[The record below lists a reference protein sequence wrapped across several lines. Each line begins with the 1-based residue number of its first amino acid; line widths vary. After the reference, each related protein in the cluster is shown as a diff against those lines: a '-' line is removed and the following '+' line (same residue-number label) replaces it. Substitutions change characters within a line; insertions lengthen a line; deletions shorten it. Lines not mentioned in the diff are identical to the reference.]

1 MSSIRLAIVEDD
13 PDIRGL
19 VYRFMR
25 RQPDIAC
32 VIVADSVEDFLR
44 QLPDALPPQV
54 ILLDIGLPGINGV
67 EALPVIT
74 ARLPGVEILMHTI
87 FEDPDHIYNAL
98 CRGATGYV
106 LKNTPLPQLKDAIAD
121 VMQGGAPMSRA
132 VARRVLH
139 HFKPT
144 PTSQPDILSER
155 EKAILD
161 ALVQGRSD
169 KQMAVLFD
177 LMPETVRSYV
187 KRIYK
192 KLHVTEGRTELIRR
206 AERGEL

>member
-1 MSSIRLAIVEDD
+1 MTAIRLAIVEDD
-13 PDIRGL
+13 PDIRAL
-19 VYRFMR
+19 VHHFMA
-25 RQPDIAC
+25 RQPDLHC
-32 VIVADSVEDFLR
+32 VLVAESVEDFLH

-54 ILLDIGLPGINGV
+54 ILLDIGLPGVNGV

-74 ARLPGVEILMHTI
+74 ARVPGVEILMHTV

-98 CRGATGYV
+98 CRGASGYV
-106 LKNTPLPQLKDAIAD
+106 LKNTPLPQIKDAILD

-132 VARRVLH
+132 VARRVLQ

-144 PTSQPDILSER
+144 PTSQPALLTDRER
-155 EKAILD
+155 TILD

-177 LMPETVRSYV
+177 LTPETVRTYV

-192 KLHVTEGRTELIRR
+192 KLQVTEGRTELIRR
-206 AERGEL
+206 AGRGEL

>member
-106 LKNTPLPQLKDAIAD
+106 LKNTPLPQIKDAVVD

-144 PTSQPDILSER
+144 PTSQPAILSER
-155 EKAILD
+155 EKAILE

-177 LMPETVRSYV
+177 LMPETVRTYV

>member
-1 MSSIRLAIVEDD
+1 MTTIRLGIVEDD
-13 PDIRGL
+13 PDIRML
-19 VYRFMR
+19 VQHFMA
-25 RQPDIAC
+25 RQPGINC
-32 VIVADSVEDFLR
+32 VLVADSIEDFLR

-54 ILLDIGLPGINGV
+54 ILLDIGLPGLNGV
-67 EALPVIT
+67 EALPLIT
-74 ARLPGVEILMHTI
+74 TRLPGVEILMHTV

-98 CRGATGYV
+98 CRGASGYV
-106 LKNTPLPQLKDAIAD
+106 LKNTPLPQIKDAIVD

-132 VARRVLH
+132 VARRVLQ

-144 PTSQPDILSER
+144 PTSQTTLLSER
-155 EKAILD
+155 EKSVLD
-161 ALVQGRSD
+161 ALVTGRTD

-177 LMPETVRSYV
+177 LTPETVRTYV

-192 KLHVTEGRTELIRR
+192 KLQVTQGRNELIRR